1 MSLRALHI
9 INEPSGPGGL
19 FLPPLESRGF
29 VIDNVDSTRGEL
41 PGTLRGYDAVIS
53 CGGTANTHETD
64 IHAWIDHE
72 IGLLEEALRDRIPVM
87 GLCLGAQLLNRAAGG
102 SALPSDP
109 PEVGWVE
116 VETTPAAA
124 TDPVL
129 GAVPRLFSAM
139 QWHYYA
145 CEPPVGAVE
154 LARNATCVQA
164 FRVGEVAWGTQ
175 FHIEVTRE
183 ILLDWLKWAP
193 EELGRAGY
201 TERRYLE
208 ALEENIDAHEAIGR
222 GMADRFAEI
231 ALTRARSAA

>member
-29 VIDNVDSTRGEL
+29 IVDNVDSTRREL
-41 PGTLRGYDAVIS
+41 PRTLAGYDAVIS

-64 IHAWIDHE
+64 VHPWIEHE
-72 IGLLEEALRDRIPVM
+72 IGLLSEALRDGIPVI

-102 SALPSDP
+102 AALPSRP

-116 VETTPAAA
+116 VSTTPAAA
-124 TDPVL
+124 ADPL
-129 GAVPRLFSAM
+129 LAPAPPSFPAM

-145 CEPPVGAVE
+145 CRPPADAVE
-154 LARNATCVQA
+154 LARNSTCVQA
-164 FRVGEVAWGTQ
+164 FRVGDVAWGTQ

-183 ILLDWLKWAP
+183 ILLNWLKWAP
-193 EELGRAGY
+193 DELARAGY
-201 TERRYLE
+201 TEERYLE
-208 ALEENIDAHEAIGR
+208 ALDRNLEQHEAIGR
-222 GMADRFAEI
+222 GMAERFADV
-231 ALTRARSAA
+231 AVTRAQNAA

>member
-19 FLPPLESRGF
+19 FLPPLEGRGF
-29 VIDNVDSTRGEL
+29 VIDNVDSTRREL
-41 PGTLRGYDAVIS
+41 PETLAGYDAVIS

-64 IHAWIDHE
+64 IHPWIDHE
-72 IGLLEEALRDRIPVM
+72 IGLLAEALRDGVPVI

-102 SALPSDP
+102 TALRSEP

-116 VETTPAAA
+116 VATTPAAA

-129 GAVPRLFSAM
+129 GGAPRSFPAM

-145 CEPPVGAVE
+145 CEPPADAIE
-154 LARNATCVQA
+154 LARNPTCVQA

-183 ILLDWLKWAP
+183 ILLNWLKWAP
-193 EELGRAGY
+193 EELERAGY
-201 TERRYLE
+201 TEQAYLE
-208 ALEENIDAHEAIGR
+208 ALDQNIEAHEAIGR
-222 GMADRFAEI
+222 GMAERFAEI
-231 ALTRARSAA
+231 AFTRARSAA